1 MKIKAE
7 GLLCPEPIMMLH
19 RAMQKVK
26 QGEQIELYAT
36 DPSTE
41 RDVDRFCDFLGHN
54 LLKKETSTEPFYFL
68 IEKQGNKK
76 VEKIFKQGINKA
88 LKINKKEDK

>member
-19 RAMQKVK
+19 RAIQEVK

-41 RDVDRFCDFLGHN
+41 RDVDRFCNFLGHN
-54 LLKKETSTEPFYFL
+54 LLKKETTSGSFYFL

-76 VEKIFKQGINKA
+76 V
-88 LKINKKEDK
+88 DKPT

>member
-19 RAMQKVK
+19 RAIQEVK
-26 QGEQIELYAT
+26 QGEQIELFTT
-36 DPSTE
+36 DSSTE
-41 RDVDRFCDFLGHN
+41 RDVNRFCDFLGHN

-76 VEKIFKQGINKA
+76 VAKNI
-88 LKINKKEDK
+88 

>member
-19 RAMQKVK
+19 KAMQGLKSGEKV
-26 QGEQIELYAT
+26 ELYAT

-41 RDVDRFCDFLGHN
+41 RDIDRFCKFLGHN
-54 LLKKETSTEPFYFL
+54 LLTKETSTEPFYFL
-68 IEKQGNKK
+68 IEKKGSKN
-76 VEKIFKQGINKA
+76 
-88 LKINKKEDK
+88 

>member
-19 RAMQKVK
+19 RAIQEVK

-36 DPSTE
+36 DHSTE
-41 RDVDRFCDFLGHN
+41 RYVDRFCNFLGHN

-68 IEKQGNKK
+68 IEKQGKK
-76 VEKIFKQGINKA
+76 K
-88 LKINKKEDK
+88 L

>member
-19 RAMQKVK
+19 KAMQGLKSGEKV
-26 QGEQIELYAT
+26 ELYAT

-41 RDVDRFCDFLGHN
+41 RDIDRFCKFLGHN
-54 LLKKETSTEPFYFL
+54 LLTKKTSTEPFYFL
-68 IEKQGNKK
+68 IEKQGSKN
-76 VEKIFKQGINKA
+76 
-88 LKINKKEDK
+88 

>member
-7 GLLCPEPIMMLH
+7 GLLCHEPIMMLH
-19 RAMQKVK
+19 KAIQEVR
-26 QGEQIELYAT
+26 QGEKIELYAT

-41 RDVDRFCDFLGHN
+41 RDIDRFCNFLGHN
-54 LLKKETSTEPFYFL
+54 LLKKETSTKPFYFL

-76 VEKIFKQGINKA
+76 V
-88 LKINKKEDK
+88 DKLT

>member
-19 RAMQKVK
+19 RAIQKVK

-41 RDVDRFCDFLGHN
+41 RDIDRFCDFLGHN
-54 LLKKETSTEPFYFL
+54 LLKKETFTEPFYFL

-76 VEKIFKQGINKA
+76 VEKIFK
-88 LKINKKEDK
+88 

>member
-7 GLLCPEPIMMLH
+7 GLLCPEPIMMLP
-19 RAMQKVK
+19 RAIQEVK

-41 RDVDRFCDFLGHN
+41 RDVDRFCNFLWHN

-68 IEKQGNKK
+68 IEKQGKK
-76 VEKIFKQGINKA
+76 K
-88 LKINKKEDK
+88 L

>member
-19 RAMQKVK
+19 KAMQGLKSGEKV
-26 QGEQIELYAT
+26 ELYST

-41 RDVDRFCDFLGHN
+41 RDIDRFCKFLGHN
-54 LLKKETSTEPFYFL
+54 LLNKETSTEPFYFL
-68 IEKQGNKK
+68 IEKQGSKN
-76 VEKIFKQGINKA
+76 
-88 LKINKKEDK
+88 

>member
-1 MKIKAE
+1 MKIKAG

-76 VEKIFKQGINKA
+76 VEKIFK
-88 LKINKKEDK
+88 